1 MYLLDCVFWVIW
13 KNQYDFPIPE
23 LCHNPFFLPTL
34 PQRGGEKKT
43 SQWFSKRGSD
53 SVKTLADVAVIW
65 TTSAFRNKV
74 KSHSSNWWTQLLAL
88 HATYTLTSHL
98 ADKTACSCLNLI
110 PGWYVLLPLYS
121 RGQWGPGTAAQRAV
135 GAPSLEMHKAPGD
148 AQGHGWA
155 LGWWGATRGWN

>member
-121 RGQWGPGTAAQRAV
+121 EGSEARAQQPKELWVPHLWRCTRPWVGPGLV
-135 GAPSLEMHKAPGD
+135 GGNQGLELND
-148 AQGHGWA
+148 
-155 LGWWGATRGWN
+155 L